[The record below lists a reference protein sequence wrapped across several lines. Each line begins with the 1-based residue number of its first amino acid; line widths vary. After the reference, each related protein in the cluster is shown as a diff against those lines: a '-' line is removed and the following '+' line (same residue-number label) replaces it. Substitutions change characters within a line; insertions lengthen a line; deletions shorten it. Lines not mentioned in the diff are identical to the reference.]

1 MGRFQKL
8 FTSVFLVG
16 LLAGAL
22 PVAAQT
28 VTTIRDTVK
37 NADGSNFYGRAI
49 VSWQG
54 FTAASGATVAPNS
67 TTVAITNGYL
77 SIVLVPTTNA
87 SSGAYYTVQYASN
100 DGTKL
105 WTEYW
110 AVPPSW
116 TALTI
121 SQVRVSNPPS
131 SGGNGGPSGGI
142 TLPISE
148 ADVRNL
154 LSDLAAR
161 PTKSALV
168 TPSRAAMFDAAGN
181 IGSISGNPVDCVH
194 VDGTSG
200 ACGSGASV
208 SVSAAFVDGET
219 PSGTLNGSNVSFT
232 LSQAPSPALSLSLY
246 RNGITLRQGVD
257 YSLSTNTVTF
267 IPAAAPQPGDL
278 LTAFYRVPGG
288 PVPLAFADAEVPAGT
303 MDGSNATF
311 TLVSAPSPAASL
323 QLFKNGTLLT
333 VTKDYTLSGTTIT
346 FFGTAI
352 PQSGDKVQAFYRNG
366 AGRVSDSIRGCT
378 GIAHFRSLTLP
389 APF

>member
-8 FTSVFLVG
+8 FTSAFLIG

-28 VTTIRDTVK
+28 VSTIRDTVK

-54 FTAASGATVAPNS
+54 FTAASGATIAPNS

-77 SIVLVPTTNA
+77 SVVLTPTTNA
-87 SSGAYYTVQYASN
+87 SSGAYYTIQYASN

-105 WTEYW
+105 WSEYW

-116 TALTI
+116 TALTLA
-121 SQVRVSNPPS
+121 QVRVSTPPA
-131 SGGNGGPSGGI
+131 SGGNGGQSGGI

-154 LSDLAAR
+154 LNDLAAR
-161 PTKSALV
+161 PTKSTVV
-168 TPSRAAMFDAAGN
+168 TPSRAAIFDASGN
-181 IGSISGNPVDCVH
+181 IGSVSGNPSDCVH

-200 ACGSGASV
+200 ACGSSGSV
-208 SVSAAFVDGET
+208 SISAGFVDGEA
-219 PSGTLNGSNVSFT
+219 PSGTLNGTNLAFT
-232 LSQAPSPALSLSLY
+232 LSQSPLPALSLSLY
-246 RNGITLRQGVD
+246 RNGIELRQGVD
-257 YSLSTNTVTF
+257 YSLSTNSVTF
-267 IPAAAPQPGDL
+267 IPAAAPQPGDQ
-278 LTAFYRVPGG
+278 LTAFYRVAGG
-288 PVPLAFADAEVPAGT
+288 PVPVSFADAEVPAGT

-311 TLVSAPSPAASL
+311 SIAAAPSPTASL

-333 VTKDYTLSGTTIT
+333 ATKDYTIAGRTIT

-352 PQSGDKVQAFYRNG
+352 PQAPDKIQAFYR
-366 AGRVSDSIRGCT
+366 
-378 GIAHFRSLTLP
+378 H
-389 APF
+389 

>member
-28 VTTIRDTVK
+28 VSTIRDTVK

-67 TTVAITNGYL
+67 ATVAITNGYF
-77 SIVLVPTTNA
+77 SVVLVPTTNA

-105 WTEYW
+105 WSEYW

-116 TALTI
+116 TALTLG
-121 SQVRVSNPPS
+121 QVRVSTPPN
-131 SGGNGGPSGGI
+131 SGGSGGPSGGI

-154 LSDLAAR
+154 LNDLAAR
-161 PTKSALV
+161 PTKSAVV
-168 TPSRAAMFDAAGN
+168 TPSRAAIFDALGN
-181 IGSISGNPVDCVH
+181 IGSVAGNASDCVH

-200 ACGSGASV
+200 ACGSSGSV
-208 SVSAAFVDGET
+208 SISAGFVDGET
-219 PSGTLNGSNVSFT
+219 PSGTLNGSNLAFT
-232 LSQAPSPALSLSLY
+232 LSQSPSPALSLSLY
-246 RNGITLRQGVD
+246 RNGIELRQGVD

-278 LTAFYRVPGG
+278 LAAFYRVAGG
-288 PVPLAFADAEVPAGT
+288 PVPVAFADAEVPSGT

-311 TLVSAPSPAASL
+311 SIAAAPSPAASL

-333 VTKDYTLSGTTIT
+333 LTKDYTLSGTTVT

-352 PQSGDKVQAFYRNG
+352 PQSGDKVQAFYR
-366 AGRVSDSIRGCT
+366 
-378 GIAHFRSLTLP
+378 H
-389 APF
+389 